1 MERRIN
7 QSINRRVKTK
17 HISDVYIEMNEMK
30 FNSI

>member
-17 HISDVYIEMNEMK
+17 HISDVYIEMNE
-30 FNSI
+30 IQ